1 VVVNQRACR
10 FTVLTDTGFV
20 SRIRFCA
27 VEVAHMAILLPVAS
41 GRYATVTFPP
51 QRSSLPI

>member
-1 VVVNQRACR
+1 MVVNQRACR

-27 VEVAHMAILLPVAS
+27 VEVAMAIILPAAS
-41 GRYATVTFPP
+41 GRYATVTFQP